1 MYRNRRYNWKYES
14 KPEPTLNSRRL
25 IIDQGKVLGGSSSI
39 NGMLHVRGQKEEF
52 NDRVQSGCAGWSYE
66 ELLPYYRKAETYRGN
81 ARTASALRGFE
92 GPHVVSDPPTA
103 HSLTRAFVEGAGDRH
118 AIHCR
123 DEWRVAKVLP
133 IFSTTAPVAFA
144 ASRRRPTCES
154 RARDRICRSRSKRS
168 RPRSYST
175 AGEQW

>member
-92 GPHVVSDPPTA
+92 G
-103 HSLTRAFVEGAGDRH
+103 
-118 AIHCR
+118 
-123 DEWRVAKVLP
+123 
-133 IFSTTAPVAFA
+133 A
-144 ASRRRPTCES
+144 ARGVGPANGPFLDASFRRGRRRSACHTL
-154 RARDRICRSRSKRS
+154 
-168 RPRSYST
+168 PR
-175 AGEQW
+175 